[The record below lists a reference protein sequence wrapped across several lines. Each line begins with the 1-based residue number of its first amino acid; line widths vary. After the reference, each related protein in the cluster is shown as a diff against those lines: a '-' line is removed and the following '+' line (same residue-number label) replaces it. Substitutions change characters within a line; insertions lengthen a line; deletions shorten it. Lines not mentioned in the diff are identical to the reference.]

1 MYKAMNASHYIKRL
15 ALKRWPLRRLA
26 FFLGLLV
33 LDLAKTYSEELSL
46 EPLFRF
52 PLGGVV
58 SSGPV
63 LSGKRLW
70 VLSDSKILYSITT
83 EGVASGKRSIP
94 SRHIPFMLADPCER
108 LAIVDD
114 SNSLSLLNKAGQ
126 EVWKTSLKARPA
138 FSPFFSGDGCLFVP
152 FDKGISAYA
161 PNGRELWRK
170 SFSSGLS
177 ASPLSGPGGGPLL
190 ALKDGSIHLF
200 SAYGGLVKSVS
211 FSAPAALLS
220 CNQDS
225 ILAALQDN
233 SLVIMD
239 SGLGPGPSGS
249 FPVIKLAA
257 KAVAAASAKSMHFVL
272 DSGGNIL
279 AVDSLGNKLW
289 QLQSGTPFGVP
300 FGLAS
305 DPAKLVAFEE
315 RLILLSDSIVRS
327 YGMDGS
333 FYRELKL
340 KSSASFPVIS
350 ESGTVFTGGKDWILY
365 AYKFELPQR
374 AIHVPKANALSLAI
388 IEEAAKEEAFWTLEP
403 YSNDS
408 VQKKLANI
416 EKLLKSGTIE
426 DDLASAK
433 AYCAAIALGK
443 MHAPLGMGAAKT
455 EALPSGV
462 LARTKACEL
471 LGMMGYHDA
480 VPFLADVFLYDKEAV
495 VKIAAADAIS
505 MIGLDPEGGALRAF
519 AFATEKSLDDRTAI
533 SIINAILA
541 LYRANGS
548 LDDFSGI
555 MAILRIAGG
564 NYSAAVKSRAEKALL
579 QLKKP

>member
-1 MYKAMNASHYIKRL
+1 MNASHYIKRQ
-15 ALKRWPLRRLA
+15 AFYRLA
-26 FFLGLLV
+26 FFLSLLV
-33 LDLAKTYSEELSL
+33 LGLANTYPEELSL

-52 PLGGVV
+52 PLGGVA

-70 VLSDSKILYSITT
+70 VLSDSKVLYSITT
-83 EGVASGKRSIP
+83 EGVASGKRSFP
-94 SRHIPFMLADPCER
+94 SRHIPFMLADPYER

-114 SNSLSLLNKAGQ
+114 DNSLSLLNKAGQ
-126 EVWKTSLKARPA
+126 EVWKTSLKAKPA

-177 ASPLSGPGGGPLL
+177 ASPLPGPGGGPLL

-200 SAYGGLVKSVS
+200 SAYGGLVKSAT
-211 FSAPAALLS
+211 FSAPAAFLT
-220 CNQDS
+220 CNQYS

-239 SGLGPGPSGS
+239 SGLGSGPSGS

-289 QLQSGTPFGVP
+289 QLQSGVPFGTPFGVP

-305 DPAKLVAFEE
+305 DPAKLLAFEE

-340 KSSASFPVIS
+340 KSSAGFPVIS

-365 AYKFELPQR
+365 AYKFELPQK
-374 AIHVPKANALSLAI
+374 AMALPKANALSLAI
-388 IEEAAKEEAFWTLEP
+388 IEEAAKEEAFWSLEP

-408 VQKKLANI
+408 AQKKLANI

-443 MHAPLGMGAAKT
+443 MHAPLGMGAAKI

-471 LGMMGYHDA
+471 LGMMGCPDA

-505 MIGLDPEGGALRAF
+505 MIGLDPEGMALGAF
-519 AFATEKSLDDRTAI
+519 AFSTEKSLDDRTAI